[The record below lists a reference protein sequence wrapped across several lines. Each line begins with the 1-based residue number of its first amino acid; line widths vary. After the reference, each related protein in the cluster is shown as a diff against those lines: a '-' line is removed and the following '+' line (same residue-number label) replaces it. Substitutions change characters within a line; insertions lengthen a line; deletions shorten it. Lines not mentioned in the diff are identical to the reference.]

1 MRVLHIPIPTANR
14 LTIHVYHN
22 SEQRVSGIAG
32 VNNSTSLAKAIVTF
46 AIYSAFNSST
56 LSLDLRPYAGTLHSQ
71 ASFYLSLFYLS
82 SESNPPLPLPYPR
95 RQIRTYPH
103 SAGAPPGMHK
113 HLSSYWQSSTKQRLY
128 AIGASQLL
136 CVSLLPFS
144 FSFSFSL
151 PLTSALLS
159 HLSPS
164 SIHRTPDVTVV
175 SNPPCESGFRYHDA
189 AAP

>member
-14 LTIHVYHN
+14 LTIPVYHN
-22 SEQRVSGIAG
+22 SEQRVSGIAR
-32 VNNSTSLAKAIVTF
+32 VSNSTSKVTVTF

-71 ASFYLSLFYLS
+71 AFFYLSLFYLS

-113 HLSSYWQSSTKQRLY
+113 HLSSHWQSSTKQRLY

-144 FSFSFSL
+144 FSFSL
-151 PLTSALLS
+151 PLSSALLS
-159 HLSPS
+159 HLSRPS